1 MKSAFWLRVRT
12 IPKNT
17 RNSTRWSVKLFEDW
31 QRSREDI
38 TPRNFVSSSIVLDM
52 SKIHDLSTPLHCMN
66 AETLNLWL
74 CRFVEEVCNGKGE
87 RYPPRTLYVIVCG
100 LKRYLS
106 DKNGL
111 DPFSKHDERFMLFR
125 KVIDGEMR
133 DATKKGIDL
142 KCKKDIRDEITMEEE
157 ELFWRKGL
165 LGHGRYS

>member
-1 MKSAFWLRVRT
+1 MHSLKQSVDLGFWLIQYENTPTLQYFYFYGNVGVGLDVLRLVIRCISSSTRDMEGAARFRKPLTEDEERLLVEST

-17 RNSTRWSVKLFEDW
+17 RNSTKWSVKLFEDW

-74 CRFVEEVCNGKGE
+74 CRFVEEVCKGKGE

-100 LKRYLS
+100 LKRY
-106 DKNGL
+106 
-111 DPFSKHDERFMLFR
+111 
-125 KVIDGEMR
+125 I
-133 DATKKGIDL
+133 
-142 KCKKDIRDEITMEEE
+142 
-157 ELFWRKGL
+157 
-165 LGHGRYS
+165 